1 MNDWDKNNLQFILSL
16 TPKEFEDWYEC
27 LDDDDVAYAMELLQT
42 ARTEVNMQLASLHD
56 DIEDVSD
63 AKKLLKQ
70 FTLNQSN

>member
-16 TPKEFEDWYEC
+16 NEDEFSDWYEC

-56 DIEDVSD
+56 EIDDVTD
-63 AKKLLKQ
+63 AKTFLTK
-70 FTLNQSN
+70 FTLKGN